1 MPTRAPRSTPVLG
14 CGPARSRRA
23 GRPRVRACGLAYA
36 VVNLGAACGAQA
48 HGAQPCQIGVP
59 IAVLD
64 EAIGRG
70 RADMRTPL
78 NLASLQAEGL
88 VRQLADATW
97 AFDPGRRRMAARG

>member
-1 MPTRAPRSTPVLG
+1 MVLRGAGGRGGRAFG
-14 CGPARSRRA
+14 
-23 GRPRVRACGLAYA
+23 ACGVAYA
-36 VVNLGAACGAQA
+36 VVNLGAACGAWA

-78 NLASLQAEGL
+78 SLASLQAEGL
-88 VRQLADATW
+88 VRQLADAT
-97 AFDPGRRRMAARG
+97 